1 MRSLLFVPASDRRK
15 LDKGLASGAD
25 VIIVDL
31 EDSVAAD
38 AKVEGRA
45 IMSEFVAA
53 HAGAAERP
61 RLHVRINGFS
71 TGLAD
76 LDLDAAVAAG
86 ADGIMLPKAAGG
98 QDVTRLDAKI
108 AVAEA
113 IHGSPDGRT
122 RIVAIATETA
132 HAVFQAGTYRGASHR
147 LAGLA
152 WGAEDLSADLGA
164 TATRG
169 ADGQF
174 LDTFRLARTLT
185 LLGAVAAEVV
195 PIDGV
200 YTDFRDLDGLR
211 AECEAAARDG
221 FTAKMAIHPAQVP
234 IINEIFAPSPAALAK
249 ARQII
254 ALFDA
259 DADALT
265 LLAALEAFDPGL
277 DWTQVGFRKVED
289 EDWERAW
296 LDQFQPMRFG
306 ARTFIVPWN
315 HDVPSD
321 AGDDA
326 AIVRLDPGLAFG
338 SGTHPT
344 TALCLRW
351 LDALAADG
359 LLEGRHVLDFGCGSG
374 ILALAALKLGAAKA
388 VGVDNDPQALLASAD
403 NAQRNAVD
411 ADFSV
416 HLPDDE
422 PVTTYPVVVAN
433 ILASA
438 LDALAERLAARVAP
452 GGRIA
457 LSGILKGQEDEL
469 LARYAPWF
477 DALSATR
484 DGDWMRIDGIRR

>member
-1 MRSLLFVPASDRRK
+1 MPYLELSLRCTEVEQPRYETA
-15 LDKGLASGAD
+15 
-25 VIIVDL
+25 L
-31 EDSVAAD
+31 EDVGALSVTLLDAD
-38 AKVEGRA
+38 ADTGNERA
-45 IMSEFVAA
+45 ILEPGV
-53 HAGAAERP
+53 GETP
-61 RLHVRINGFS
+61 LW
-71 TGLAD
+71 
-76 LDLDAAVAAG
+76 
-86 ADGIMLPKAAGG
+86 KAL
-98 QDVTRLDAKI
+98 V
-108 AVAEA
+108 
-113 IHGSPDGRT
+113 
-122 RIVAIATETA
+122 
-132 HAVFQAGTYRGASHR
+132 
-147 LAGLA
+147 
-152 WGAEDLSADLGA
+152 
-164 TATRG
+164 
-169 ADGQF
+169 
-174 LDTFRLARTLT
+174 LT
-185 LLGAVAAEVV
+185 
-195 PIDGV
+195 
-200 YTDFRDLDGLR
+200 
-211 AECEAAARDG
+211 
-221 FTAKMAIHPAQVP
+221 
-234 IINEIFAPSPAALAK
+234 
-249 ARQII
+249 

-359 LLEGRHVLDFGCGSG
+359 LLEGQHVLDFGCGSG

-416 HLPDDE
+416 YLPDDE